1 MMNKRLIYLKIA
13 LLINKELFEE
23 NRITYQVY
31 KQVEVSILKEL
42 DNGSI

>member
-23 NRITYQVY
+23 NIITYQVY
-31 KQVEVSILKEL
+31 KQVEVSILREL
-42 DNGSI
+42 DNESI

>member
-13 LLINKELFEE
+13 LLINKELYEE